1 MYFASH
7 PQFKSMQVRV
17 PKVLDYPMFFQ
28 PAQFEANKSCLPTLL
43 YTVSFGVLDIGG
55 AYWMQLGE
63 QPP

>member
-1 MYFASH
+1 
-7 PQFKSMQVRV
+7 MQVRV